1 MKTTLYFTLTLLI
14 FAVLAFVPNSFA
26 QDDSS
31 EYIVR
36 AIYFIPN
43 DRQPDPDMDTK
54 LDSVI
59 KDVQK
64 FYADQMEAH
73 GFERKTFR
81 FETDDDGNA
90 KVHHVNGKFNDT
102 HYYNSPGKVS
112 QEISQQFDTSKD
124 FFLVAVDT
132 GNIDWCGVAS
142 GRMAFMRSPS
152 ACVRVWVA
160 AHELGHVFGLE
171 HDIRREASHIMFHY
185 EQLGVPYGLSECAA
199 EWLDVHRAFNPGQ
212 PFIDE
217 GPTTIEMLPPSYV
230 SAPNTIRLRF
240 EVSDPDGIHQ
250 AQLVTPGRVF
260 SAFGRRV
267 NLGGLIDCKRLKGNP
282 NTTIEFTTNSLN
294 TKTESVILKVIDQH
308 GNMSFSPFY
317 PDITSLL
324 PSAEAVSVPDA
335 NLASAI
341 RKDLGLAPSDTLTYD
356 KIIDLIRL
364 NANNLNN
371 RPITDL
377 TGLEY
382 AINLKYLYL
391 VQNQISDITVLGQLP
406 NLTEVYLPKNQ
417 ISDITPLL
425 KLPNLIK
432 LGLSNN
438 PIDISSVTKLT
449 RLQWFGM
456 GSSQIQDLTPFAGFT
471 NLSHLYL
478 AGNQISDI
486 TPLAA
491 LTELDQLELFDNQI
505 SDITPLAALT
515 ELHRLEVRLNKIS
528 DITPLA
534 SLTKLRNLS
543 LGWNQISDITPL
555 AALTNLYVLQ
565 LAGNQISDV
574 SPLAELQNLR
584 ELYLFDNQIS
594 DVSPLAELQ
603 NLRKLY
609 LFDNPIENRK
619 PLLELLRKNPD
630 VKIYL
635 KNDREPLPV
644 TLSHFRVEHTDT
656 GVVLKWTTESEVDN
670 AGFYIYRSETKDGEF
685 KVVNPKMIQGAG
697 TTGERNEYTWTDTT
711 AKPNTVYY
719 YRIEDVSHAGV
730 RQQLATVR
738 LRGLVSAADKLTTMW
753 ADLKM
758 QK

>member
-1 MKTTLYFTLTLLI
+1 MKTTLCFTLTLLI
-14 FAVLAFVPNSFA
+14 FVTLTFVPNSFA
-26 QDDSS
+26 QDDSP

-36 AIYFIPN
+36 AIYFIPK
-43 DRQPDPDMDTK
+43 DREPDPDMDTK

-90 KVHHVNGKFNDT
+90 KVHHVNGNFNDK
-102 HYYNSPGKVS
+102 HYYNSTREVS

-132 GNIDWCGVAS
+132 GNIDWCGVAP

-152 ACVRVWVA
+152 VCVRVWVA
-160 AHELGHVFGLE
+160 AHELGHTFGLG

-199 EWLDVHRAFNPGQ
+199 EWLDVHRAFNSDQ

-217 GPTTIEMLPPSYV
+217 GPTTIEMLPPSFV

-250 AQLVTPGRVF
+250 AQLFTPEHVF
-260 SAFGRRV
+260 KRFSRRII
-267 NLGGLIDCKRLKGNP
+267 LGGLIDCKRLNGNS

-308 GNMSFSPFY
+308 GNMSFRSSY
-317 PDITSLL
+317 PIDIASLL
-324 PSAEAVSVPDA
+324 PSAEAVSVPDV
-335 NLASAI
+335 NLASAM
-341 RKDLGLAPSDTLTYD
+341 RKELGLAPSDTLTYH
-356 KIIDLIRL
+356 KIIDLIYL

-371 RPITDL
+371 SPITDL
-377 TGLEY
+377 TGLEN
-382 AINLKYLYL
+382 AKNLKSLAL
-391 VQNQISDITVLGQLP
+391 GGNRISDITVLEQLP
-406 NLTEVYLPKNQ
+406 NLTEVYISNNQ

-449 RLQWFGM
+449 RLQSFNM
-456 GSSQIQDLTPFAGFT
+456 RNSQIQDLTPFAGFT
-471 NLSHLYL
+471 NLSRLGL
-478 AGNQISDI
+478 DTNQISDLTPLAALTDLDQLDLFDNQI
-486 TPLAA
+486 SDLTPLAA
-491 LTELDQLELFDNQI
+491 LTELYQLDLRINKI
-505 SDITPLAALT
+505 SDLTPLAALT
-515 ELHRLEVRLNKIS
+515 
-528 DITPLA
+528 
-534 SLTKLRNLS
+534 KLQNLS
-543 LGWNQISDITPL
+543 LGWNQISDLTPL
-555 AALTNLYVLQ
+555 AALTNLYVLS
-565 LAGNQISDV
+565 LA
-574 SPLAELQNLR
+574 
-584 ELYLFDNQIS
+584 DNQIS

-619 PLLELLRKNPD
+619 PLLELLQKNPD

-644 TLSHFRVEHTDT
+644 TLSHFRAEHTDA
-656 GVVLKWTTESEVDN
+656 GVILKWTTESEVDN
-670 AGFYIYRSETKDGEF
+670 AGFYIHRSETKEGEF
-685 KVVNPKMIQGAG
+685 KVVNPTLIQGAG
-697 TTGERNEYTWTDTT
+697 TTSERNEYTWTDTT
-711 AKPNTVYY
+711 AKPNVAYY
-719 YRIEDVSHAGV
+719 YRIEDISHAGV
-730 RQQLATVR
+730 RKQLATVHM
-738 LRGLVSAADKLTTMW
+738 RGLVSASGKLTTRW
-753 ADLKM
+753 AALKT